1 MKIRQLAF
9 YLVFLSASL
18 LPWHAV
24 NAADADTDTETDSAK
39 QWFVEQYAPVWEN
52 THSLNTKALA
62 PLYHSQG
69 LIRVGDELVL
79 WQNPESIEQ
88 SIQEI
93 KRQEWQS
100 ARLINVRPLKIGPTT
115 ESLNVVWQSDFKQQ
129 FAQISCEW
137 YLLEK
142 LEQQWKIIG
151 HRYTEC

>member
-39 QWFVEQYAPVWEN
+39 QWFVEQYAPVWKN
-52 THSLNTKALA
+52 THSLDAQALA

-69 LIRVGDELVL
+69 LMRVGDELAL
-79 WQNPESIEQ
+79 WQNPASIEQ
-88 SIQEI
+88 LIQET

-115 ESLNVVWQSDFKQQ
+115 ESLNVVWQSDFKEQS
-129 FAQISCEW
+129 AQISCEW